1 MIELIKKYEGLSL
14 KPYLCPAQVP
24 TIGYGNTTYADGTPV
39 KMSDKAITVD
49 KAEALLRDYVIKNIL
64 PKIDDLDLT
73 QGQTEAVVSLI
84 YNIGWSAF
92 SKSKCYKA
100 IKSKDW
106 GTVYNEWD
114 WIIADGKVLKGLI
127 KRRAEEKY
135 LFFKDI

>member
-39 KMSDKAITVD
+39 KMTDKAITAKQAD
-49 KAEALLRDYVIKNIL
+49 TLLQDYVNKNIL
-64 PKIDDLDLT
+64 PKIKDLDLT
-73 QGQTEAVVSLI
+73 EGQQAAVVSLI

-100 IKSKDW
+100 IKENDL
-106 GTVYNEWD
+106 GTVFNEWD
-114 WIIADGKVLKGLI
+114 WIIANGKVLKGLI
-127 KRRAEEKY
+127 KRRAEEKH